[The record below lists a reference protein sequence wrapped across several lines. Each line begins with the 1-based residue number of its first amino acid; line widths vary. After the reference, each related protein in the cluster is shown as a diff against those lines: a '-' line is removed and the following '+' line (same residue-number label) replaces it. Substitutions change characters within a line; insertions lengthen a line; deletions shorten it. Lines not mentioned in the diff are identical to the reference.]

1 MVRHPCFRRSDIVFA
16 YPPEAAKSMIH
27 VNMVWFPC
35 GKIAFTSASDF
46 NNGANRKMMSAVI
59 FNNSYAVALL
69 NFHVTPP
76 IVHIITLFCRS
87 QVHQLHDFAV
97 HHLMVPQSA
106 ERRADNT
113 DSRISDKIVRD
124 EFAVAQKILAIF
136 IINSVHIVL
145 QR

>member
-1 MVRHPCFRRSDIVFA
+1 
-16 YPPEAAKSMIH
+16 MIH

-59 FNNSYAVALL
+59 FNNSHAVALL
-69 NFHVTPP
+69 DSHVTPP
-76 IVHIITLFCRS
+76 IVHIINLFCRS

-97 HHLMVPQSA
+97 HHLVIIQTA
-106 ERRADNT
+106 EWRANNT

-136 IINSVHIVL
+136 IVDSVHIAPHNS
-145 QR
+145 